1 MACGTMGRVTRIS
14 LTEQQLLDAAGQP
27 SFGRGE
33 DYVRYVRGA
42 RVEGTR
48 ATGSIQARNVYTVS
62 LDWSSGEPTG
72 SCTCPHHG
80 GGAFCKHL
88 VALGLAVIDAATGSV
103 PETTSLDVQL
113 AALTE
118 ADVRSLLRDLAERDD
133 GVRRLVEVRASART
147 GDPAVVAEELVGLVT
162 SALSQRGYID
172 YRRSFEVARDAQ
184 ELLDELERHLSD
196 GGADLVRA
204 ALLRALTRLR
214 AITLQADD
222 SSGSIGDACQRAADL
237 YARSCVEG
245 APDRMKLA
253 RWLAK
258 FRDDSPGWPHT
269 PLPLFVGAFD
279 APALAAYRRA
289 VDALDRKHATQDH
302 WQRFEVDA
310 MQLELADHDGDVDL
324 AIELLSRGEHPEY
337 GAIVRRLRAAGRD
350 ADAVSWLDLGVAAGR
365 VSGGRGGRNEFW
377 LDPDEVAATYVQLGR
392 ADDALAVL
400 RGEFERRPGR
410 TTYWKLLDLAADA
423 GRWDEERAWAL
434 GVATVP
440 AKRAY
445 GDGSVLVDLA
455 LASGD
460 LEAAWAAARS
470 YGAGSAWRA
479 LADASAETRP
489 VEAAALYRAQVE
501 RLVVV
506 TDTKRY
512 REIAELLAA
521 MHELSVR
528 GGAEDES
535 GAYLAALRET
545 YRRRTSMMA
554 ELDRQKLP

>member
-1 MACGTMGRVTRIS
+1 MSLVTRTS
-14 LTEQQLLDAAGQP
+14 LTEQQLHQAAGET

-42 RVEGTR
+42 RVDGTR

-62 LDWSSGEPTG
+62 LDWSSGKPTG
-72 SCTCPHHG
+72 SCTCPHHA

-88 VALGLAVIDAATGSV
+88 VALGLVVIDAATGSV
-103 PETTSLDVQL
+103 PEPTLLDDQL
-113 AALTE
+113 ASLTE
-118 ADVRSLLRDLAERDD
+118 DDMRSLLRDLAERDD

-147 GDPAVVAEELVGLVT
+147 GDPTVVADELLGLVK

-172 YRRSFEVARDAQ
+172 YRRSFDVAREAQ

-196 GGADLVRA
+196 GGADLVRP

-214 AITLQADD
+214 ALTQQADD

-237 YARSCVEG
+237 YARACVEG

-269 PLPLFVGAFD
+269 PLPAFVGAFD
-279 APALAAYRRA
+279 DKALAAYRGA
-289 VDALDRKHATQDH
+289 VDALDRKQASKDH
-302 WQRFEVDA
+302 WKRFEVDA
-310 MQLELADHDGDVDL
+310 MLLELADHDGDVDR
-324 AIELLSRGEHPEY
+324 AVELLTRREHPEY
-337 GAIVRRLRAAGRD
+337 GAIVQRLRAAGRD
-350 ADAVSWLDLGVAAGR
+350 TEAVAWLDLGVAAGR
-365 VSGGRGGRNEFW
+365 VSGGPGGRNEFW
-377 LDPDEVAATYVQLGR
+377 LDPDEVASTYAQLGR
-392 ADDALAVL
+392 TDDALAVL
-400 RGEFERRPGR
+400 RREFERRPGR

-423 GRWDEERAWAL
+423 GRWDEERDWAL
-434 GVATVP
+434 GVATMS
-440 AKRAY
+440 AKREY
-445 GDGSVLVDLA
+445 GDGSVLIDLA

-460 LEAAWAAARS
+460 LEAAWSAATAF
-470 YGAGSAWRA
+470 GAGSAWLA
-479 LADASAETRP
+479 LAKASAETRP
-489 VEAAALYRAQVE
+489 LEAAGLYRAQVE
-501 RLVVV
+501 RRVGI

-535 GAYLAALRET
+535 AAYLAALRET
-545 YRRRTSMMA
+545 YRRRTSLMK
-554 ELDRQKLP
+554 ELDLHKLP